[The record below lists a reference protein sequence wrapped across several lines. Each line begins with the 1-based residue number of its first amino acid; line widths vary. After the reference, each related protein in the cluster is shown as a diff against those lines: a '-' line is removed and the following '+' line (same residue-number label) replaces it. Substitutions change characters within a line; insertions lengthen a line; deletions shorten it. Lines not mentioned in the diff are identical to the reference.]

1 MEHVMTMTLSRH
13 LLEGTHVED
22 PESLGVLFSQLAF
35 AAKKCARE
43 IGQAA
48 PRGQLGLAGA
58 ENSTGDAQKKLDIY
72 CHDVFE
78 EALVDTQL
86 VWALA
91 SEEVEK
97 TVCVDCHLD
106 SPQYLLAIDPI

>member
-86 VWALA
+86 VL
-91 SEEVEK
+91 SLI
-97 TVCVDCHLD
+97 H
-106 SPQYLLAIDPI
+106 I